1 MSEGLTT
8 ESAKLAVNTG
18 TKAAPVWTA
27 VVERGEIRDPKTGDT
42 IDMTS
47 FDDLGFRA
55 FKPGLRQMEVTA
67 SGNYVPTDVGYQKL
81 RDSWLDGALV
91 DVRFGWRTSDPGVV
105 PETFTGWR
113 VDAIITS
120 IGTGGSVGE
129 KVELSLD
136 LQASGKPAEVT
147 F

>member
-1 MSEGLTT
+1 M
-8 ESAKLAVNTG
+8 
-18 TKAAPVWTA
+18 
-27 VVERGEIRDPKTGDT
+27 VERGEIRDPKTGDT

-67 SGNYVPTDVGYQKL
+67 SGNYVPTDAGYQKL
-81 RDSWLDGALV
+81 RDSWIDGALV
-91 DVRFGWRTSDPGVV
+91 DIRLGWRTSAPGEA
-105 PETFTGWR
+105 ETFTGWR

-120 IGTGGSVGE
+120 IGTGGAVGE

-136 LQASGKPAEVT
+136 LQVSGKPVEVT